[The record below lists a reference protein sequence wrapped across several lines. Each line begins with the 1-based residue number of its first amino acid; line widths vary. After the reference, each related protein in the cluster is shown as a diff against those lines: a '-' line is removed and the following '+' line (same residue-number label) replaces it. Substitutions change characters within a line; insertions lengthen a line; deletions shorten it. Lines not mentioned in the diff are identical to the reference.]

1 MLHTSANNDLLF
13 LPKRM
18 KVEKINK
25 KNKFEISMKSW
36 ISFQKNIHIIINFNQ
51 KAWRKSYLN
60 VNTYLRKA
68 TKKHF

>member
-1 MLHTSANNDLLF
+1 MLHTSTNNDLLF

-36 ISFQKNIHIIINFNQ
+36 ISFKKKIHSVINFNQ
-51 KAWRKSYLN
+51 K
-60 VNTYLRKA
+60 V
-68 TKKHF
+68 